1 MKQNNIYKGKL
12 GDQSNFSFYFAT
24 WANNH
29 RGRAKAK
36 VSNKRSAKRRL
47 RQEQRRFQEVLDE
60 RNTD

>member
-12 GDQSNFSFYFAT
+12 GDQSEFSFRFAC

-36 VSNKRSAKRRL
+36 KTNKRSAKRRL
-47 RQEQRRFQEVLDE
+47 RTEQRKDYINDF
-60 RNTD
+60 